1 MKLNKIPRTSLF
13 KQYLTSYLLVFFI
26 PLIIFLIVI
35 NAVYIQSIQEEVST
49 TNSNALEQVSLQFDE
64 QIFEMNTVGN
74 QINYSNQFL
83 PHILSQEKDFTE
95 QIELL
100 KFHANSTR
108 STNGIYVYLNKKDQ
122 IISSKG
128 IMSTE
133 GLLSNDHN
141 FDIIEREDFLNQIK
155 KPTEMVTSYT
165 LDKYIKTDFDKKV
178 IYYTMPLSKPHL
190 EFGTLIFVVNMDPI
204 TSSLKAIESGSNKR
218 TNFIL
223 DHNDEL
229 VLAQG
234 NIEPLIKTDFLN
246 EISQIIKEKEEQ
258 SKYLNYT
265 LASNTSQLSGWKFIT
280 FIETAQLYQ
289 PFYRILFFF
298 GIGIIVITVL
308 GFVISMYFSM
318 KNYNPIR
325 GLLKS
330 FTENTGTSVSN
341 EWSYIK
347 YNITKTQSEHKLLN
361 QLMDEQAPI
370 IRNTTLLNLIEGKS
384 HKNNRVLFN
393 ELKEVNISFPYSL
406 FSLLIIDFDEKL
418 IETEN
423 IFDLESIVQNL
434 TKIKTDEF
442 ILEATIP
449 YLNNSQI
456 LVIVNHKQEGKK
468 QWDKIFHILNNTI
481 EEVDLLQ
488 ESLYKIAIG
497 DTYSSLDKI
506 QTSYIEANYALKTG
520 QHHEGDFP
528 QITFFKEVAHQDAE
542 KFSDQ
547 IIKYPETKMS
557 VLIQSLEKGNEQTA
571 LETLDLLFEDLSEY
585 NQPEISTQLI
595 VSYIFNKI
603 LKMAIAYNLDNL
615 EEEYLLIQN
624 LTSFTDLTTIKDV
637 LTNLIIEISEHVLEK
652 QQIENIEIEKNVVNY
667 IYENYQSPEI
677 SLEQIASNN
686 NVSISYASKLIKEET
701 GESFSNIIQNL
712 RMDKFKE
719 MLINTNRPIKD
730 LVKEIGYYDVSN
742 FTRKFREENNV
753 TPGKYRKQYKK

>member
-1 MKLNKIPRTSLF
+1 MKLSKIPRTSLF
-13 KQYLTSYLLVFFI
+13 KQYLASYLFVFFV
-26 PLIIFLIVI
+26 PLIVFLVVI
-35 NAVYIQSIQEEVST
+35 NAVYIQSMQEEVST

-74 QINYSNQFL
+74 QINYSNQFS
-83 PHILSQEKDFTE
+83 PHTLSQEKDFTE

-100 KFHANSTR
+100 RFHANSTR
-108 STNGIYVYLNKKDQ
+108 STNGIYLYLNKKDQ

-141 FDIIEREDFLNQIK
+141 FDIVEREDFLDQIK

-165 LDKYIKTDFDKKV
+165 LDKYVVTDFDKKV

-204 TSSLKAIESGSNKR
+204 MSSLKAIESGSDKR

-223 DHNDEL
+223 DYNNEL
-229 VLAQG
+229 VLVQG
-234 NIEPLIKTDFLN
+234 NIEPLVKPDFLN
-246 EISQIIKEKEEQ
+246 GISKTIKENEGQ

-265 LASNTSQLSGWKFIT
+265 LASNTSQLSGWKFVT

-289 PFYRILFFF
+289 PFYRVLFFF
-298 GIGIIVITVL
+298 GIGIVVITIL
-308 GFVISMYFSM
+308 GFIISIYFSM

-325 GLLKS
+325 SVLKS
-330 FTENTGTSVSN
+330 FTENTAMNVSN

-370 IRNTTLLNLIEGKS
+370 IRNTTLLNLIEGKN
-384 HKNNRVLFN
+384 HNNSKALSN
-393 ELKEVNISFPYSL
+393 ELKEINVSFPYPL
-406 FSLLIIDFDEKL
+406 FSLLIVDFDEES

-434 TKIKTDEF
+434 TNLETDEF
-442 ILEATIP
+442 VLEATIP

-456 LVIVNHKQEGKK
+456 LVIVNHKQDKDK
-468 QWDKIFHILNNTI
+468 QWDKIIRVLTDTI
-481 EEVDLLQ
+481 ERVELLQ
-488 ESLYKIAIG
+488 ENVYKIAIG
-497 DTYSSLDKI
+497 DAYTSLDKI
-506 QTSYIEANYALKTG
+506 QTSYIEANHALKVG
-520 QHHEGDFP
+520 QPYNGNSPH
-528 QITFFKEVAHQDAE
+528 IIFFKEVAHQDAE
-542 KFSDQ
+542 KFSDR
-547 IIKYPETKMS
+547 IIRYPETKMS

-571 LETLDLLFEDLSEY
+571 LETLDLLFEDISEY
-585 NQPEISTQLI
+585 NQNEISTQLI

-603 LKMAIAYNLDNL
+603 LKMAIAYNLENL
-615 EEEYLLIQN
+615 DEESLSIQE
-624 LTSFTDLTTIKDV
+624 LTSFTDLVTIKEV
-637 LTNLIIEISEHVLEK
+637 LTNLIIEINEYVLKE
-652 QQIENIEIEKNVVNY
+652 QQIENIEIEQNVVNY
-667 IYENYQSPEI
+667 IYDNYQSPEI

-686 NVSISYASKLIKEET
+686 NVSISYASKLMKEET

-712 RMDKFKE
+712 RMAKFKE